1 MRPPKTSNSW
11 MTPVCLCL
19 AVVVPARADDATIA
33 TKSLTVQPAGIRAG
47 KPGETY
53 LNVEGRHNGEAGKY
67 ASFGVLEIPAPK
79 NVGDGGKGGTLSLTL
94 VQSVARFSKP
104 GKLKFYLATGDFET
118 KDAKFDLA
126 GLDGLGGLVKE
137 KSALGS
143 GEFKPR
149 ATGDS
154 DTFTLTLNEAAA
166 GYLRARAAK
175 GEAIRLILVPDD
187 EDVAATYFGSGADD
201 AARRPRL
208 KVGASP

>member
-1 MRPPKTSNSW
+1 MRQTSPWKSW
-11 MTPVCLCL
+11 MIAGCFSLV
-19 AVVVPARADDATIA
+19 AVDAAWADDTAIA

-53 LNVEGRHNGEAGKY
+53 LNVEGKHNGEAGKY
-67 ASFGVLEIPAPK
+67 ASFGVLEFPAPK
-79 NVGDGGKGGTLSLTL
+79 LVGDSDKGGTLSLTL
-94 VQSVARFSKP
+94 AQSVARFSKA

-137 KSALGS
+137 KSALGA

-201 AARRPRL
+201 ATRRPRL
-208 KVGASP
+208 KVGAGP